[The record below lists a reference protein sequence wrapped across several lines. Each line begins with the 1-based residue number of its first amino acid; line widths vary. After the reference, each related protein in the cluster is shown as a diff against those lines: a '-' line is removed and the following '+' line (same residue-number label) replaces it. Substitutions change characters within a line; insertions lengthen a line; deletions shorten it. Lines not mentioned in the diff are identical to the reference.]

1 MGNVVQKGG
10 TAPWRTLGRAARRLL
25 LRMCRALS
33 GRSVR
38 FSRFFRGRVLQS
50 AVVRGPRPPVLGAK
64 WKRSGGNRELEEGL
78 AGGSGPSGFGR
89 KGGVELVAE
98 KMGESQAGLQTR
110 RPEGRRSLQPFFLP
124 AEGAL
129 WGCKICASKWL
140 KSDCRTFVDALGCAA
155 CRAGSKSARGQ
166 QGREQIFLMRNKH
179 YYYYVSYFTLSI
191 CWEDASCSWGARVQN
206 WLDERVQWGTWGS
219 GQRCPQHCIRL

>member
-38 FSRFFRGRVLQS
+38 FSRFFRGCVLQS

-78 AGGSGPSGFGR
+78 AGGSGLSGFGR

-110 RPEGRRSLQPFFLP
+110 RPEGRRSLQPFFCLQKVLCEGVRFVRPNGSSLIAELSWMHLDVQP
-124 AEGAL
+124 AGRGRKVLEG
-129 WGCKICASKWL
+129 S
-140 KSDCRTFVDALGCAA
+140 
-155 CRAGSKSARGQ
+155 
-166 QGREQIFLMRNKH
+166 REGNK
-179 YYYYVSYFTLSI
+179 YSL
-191 CWEDASCSWGARVQN
+191 
-206 WLDERVQWGTWGS
+206 
-219 GQRCPQHCIRL
+219 

>member
-10 TAPWRTLGRAARRLL
+10 TAPGRTLGRAARRLR
-25 LRMCRALS
+25 LRTCRALP

-38 FSRFFRGRVLQS
+38 FSRFFWGRVLQS
-50 AVVRGPRPPVLGAK
+50 AVARGPRPPVLGAK
-64 WKRSGGNRELEEGL
+64 WKRSGGNLELEEGL
-78 AGGSGPSGFGR
+78 AGGSGPSG
-89 KGGVELVAE
+89 V
-98 KMGESQAGLQTR
+98 
-110 RPEGRRSLQPFFLP
+110 GRRVGGWSWSLRRGARARLVFRPAALRAGALCSLFLP

-129 WGCKICASKWL
+129 WGCKICASQWL
-140 KSDCRTFVDALGCAA
+140 KSDCRTFVDALGRAA
-155 CRAGSKSARGQ
+155 CRAGSKGARGQ